1 MKNESSDRLPIASNR
16 KYSALGSIFQVKM
29 PNIQGFNY
37 AMCDMLTADVPV
49 DLGDHQTSY

>member
-29 PNIQGFNY
+29 PNVQGFNY